1 MSGAK
6 VLVTIVTRGMGESIS
21 VFFNKKYPQATFL
34 SMGYGTASSEIMG
47 LLGLDTSDKDFIVS
61 LVGDHD
67 LQQMLDDISGRKVLS
82 GTGSG
87 IAFTL
92 PLNGISS
99 LVHAALTQ
107 NAPEN
112 KEENMD
118 TNKAKDDK
126 KDNFSLVVVI
136 SDPGYSDDIME
147 LARAAGARGGT
158 VISSRGI
165 GHSEAGHFLGIN
177 IQAEKELVLVLAQAE
192 QRIDIMKTLNEKFG
206 TRTKSQALVLSLPV
220 EDMVQVS

>member
-1 MSGAK
+1 MSSAK
-6 VLVTIVTRGMGESIS
+6 VLITIVTRGMGERISI
-21 VFFNKKYPQATFL
+21 FMNKKYPQATFL
-34 SMGYGTASSEIMG
+34 SMGFGTASSEMLG
-47 LLGLDTSDKDFIVS
+47 LLGLDSPDKDFIVS
-61 LVGDHD
+61 LVGEND
-67 LQQMLDDISGRKVLS
+67 LQQMLNDISGRKVLS

-99 LVHAALTQ
+99 LVHEALTQ
-107 NAPEN
+107 NAPEKKEEKMYTN
-112 KEENMD
+112 KTKEEN
-118 TNKAKDDK
+118 KG
-126 KDNFSLVVVI
+126 NFSLVVVI

-165 GHSEAGHFLGIN
+165 GHAETGHFLGIN
-177 IQAEKELVLVLAQAE
+177 IQDEKELVLILAQAE
-192 QRIDIMKTLNEKFG
+192 QRIDIMKKLNEKFG
-206 TRTKSQALVLSLPV
+206 IRTKSQALVLSLPV